1 MNILL
6 YGLLT
11 GIVFGFLLQR
21 GGVVRY
27 DKQLAALRL
36 QDMTI
41 VKFMLSFIVVGM
53 VGIYF
58 FLDMGLV
65 TLAVKATILGNNVV
79 GGLVFGLGWAMLGYC
94 PGTSAG
100 ALGEGR
106 WDALFGIL
114 GMVVGAGVFAEFA
127 QVAKHPLLSWG
138 NFGKITLPQMIN
150 VSPWFVISALTLLIL
165 ILFIFFEKKNL

>member
-1 MNILL
+1 MTLL

-53 VGIYF
+53 VGTYF
-58 FLDMGLV
+58 FFDLGLV
-65 TLAVKATILGNNVV
+65 KLAVKGSVLGNNVL
-79 GGLVFGLGWAMLGYC
+79 GGLLFGLGWAMLGYC

-106 WDALFGIL
+106 WDALFGII
-114 GMVVGAGVFAEFA
+114 GMILGAGVFAEFA
-127 QVAKHPLLSWG
+127 PIAKHPLLSWV
-138 NFGKITLPQMIN
+138 NFGKVTLPQVLN
-150 VSPWFVISALTLLIL
+150 VNPWFVISIFIIFVLAL
-165 ILFIFFEKKNL
+165 FVYFEKKDL